1 VTEGPFSTRTASI
14 PAACFFV
21 PTCAGRSEINVGL
34 PYNAGTEAFA
44 IRRFG
49 GHGSLESTATSVNV
63 VSDVDQGTIYRDIRV
78 RITAL
83 VRELPDQTL
92 DYVAPATP
100 EWRIRD
106 LIAHLAGGTADIVAG
121 NLADVASEDW
131 TSAQVEAR
139 RNILIGDVLEE
150 WARCSAIVEPMI
162 AKFDPLMRAML
173 LTDAVTH
180 EHDLRGA
187 LGVPGER
194 ESDAVAY
201 AFRGVAG
208 GIGRQ
213 RGDTGALRILHEAGE
228 TVVGAGEP
236 TATVQTTRF
245 EVVRAS
251 VGRRSYDQIA
261 AWDWE
266 GDARQETVVLAR
278 FAPPR
283 TAPLNE

>member
-1 VTEGPFSTRTASI
+1 V
-14 PAACFFV
+14 
-21 PTCAGRSEINVGL
+21 
-34 PYNAGTEAFA
+34 AFA
-44 IRRFG
+44 IDRFE
-49 GHGSLESTATSVNV
+49 GHGSLAPTTTSVYG
-63 VSDVDQGTIYRDIRV
+63 VSDIDRGAIYRGIRG

-83 VRELPDQTL
+83 VRELPERTL
-92 DYVAPATP
+92 DCYAPATP
-100 EWRIRD
+100 EWRVRD
-106 LIAHLAGGTADIVAG
+106 IVAHLAGGTADIVAG
-121 NLADVASEDW
+121 NLADVASDDW

-139 RNILIGDVLEE
+139 RDIRIGDVLDE

-162 AKFDPLMRAML
+162 AEFDPLMRAML

-194 ESDAVAY
+194 ESDAIAY

-213 RGDTGALRILHEAGE
+213 RGDPGALRILHEAGE

-251 VGRRSYDQIA
+251 VGRRSYDQID
-261 AWDWE
+261 AWVWE
-266 GDARQETVVLAR
+266 GDSRRETVVLAR

-283 TAPLNE
+283 TTPLNE